1 MPGEG
6 GLTSQAMLAERGSG
20 LAKFNPWL
28 TACGSAELPHWVLSS
43 RGGSE
48 VNGAGLEIVLL
59 LLWGGSSL
67 SCSQAVQPAGLQP
80 SSRKRGSLPSV
91 PQPQTDTRAF
101 RMEILHPWVCL
112 LDLFFSHPL
121 LSSLWNFF
129 FLGSRVALSQVT

>member
-1 MPGEG
+1 MPGKG
-6 GLTSQAMLAERGSG
+6 GLTSQATLAERGSG

-91 PQPQTDTRAF
+91 PHPQTPEHSGWRSSIHGSAFWTSSSPTR
-101 RMEILHPWVCL
+101 
-112 LDLFFSHPL
+112 FSPPFGI
-121 LSSLWNFF
+121 SSSWAP
-129 FLGSRVALSQVT
+129 GWPSVK